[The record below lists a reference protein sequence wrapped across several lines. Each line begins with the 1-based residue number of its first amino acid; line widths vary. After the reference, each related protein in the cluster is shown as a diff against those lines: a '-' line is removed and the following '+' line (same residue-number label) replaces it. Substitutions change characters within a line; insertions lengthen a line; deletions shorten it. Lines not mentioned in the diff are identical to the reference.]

1 MNYLR
6 TIVSGK
12 KKRFINENFN
22 LDLSYITPRIIAMAF
37 PGTGITSLYRNKLI
51 DVADFLNQRH
61 SNNYLILNLSGY
73 VYDIGKFHKVI
84 HKTEW
89 LDHHSPPLDLL
100 FDLIKIIH
108 DYLLENDKHI
118 IVINCNAGKGRT
130 GTLICCYLLFSGRF
144 NNINDAFDYY
154 TLKRFNKGFGVTHAS
169 QKRYVNYFYQLIT
182 KEKKILFPYVRL
194 LKWIK
199 ISCIPYDKITQYIPC
214 YNISEKNKSLLN
226 VSTKTAYISERKEM
240 NFNKESLDLIVKG
253 DILIELFH
261 QNTFKKK
268 KLGRV
273 AFNTAFIDKDKEK
286 IKFHKKEIDPYKFSI
301 KPYVRDEY
309 CITIIIKKLDECQ
322 CNNVIGEENICDK
335 CKNILKNENILEK
348 YSFINEIVE
357 LYEYNIEK
365 GRKILFGNEKDDIE
379 EIFINKRNLLK
390 INPNTDRRDK
400 NEIDKEEKCYIF

>member
-226 VSTKTAYISERKEM
+226 VSTKTAYISERREM

-286 IKFHKKEIDPYKFSI
+286 IKFHKIEIDPDKFI
-301 KPYVRDEY
+301 IIPYVIDVY
-309 CITIIIKKLDECQ
+309 FITILIK
-322 CNNVIGEENICDK
+322 
-335 CKNILKNENILEK
+335 
-348 YSFINEIVE
+348 
-357 LYEYNIEK
+357 
-365 GRKILFGNEKDDIE
+365 
-379 EIFINKRNLLK
+379 
-390 INPNTDRRDK
+390 
-400 NEIDKEEKCYIF
+400 